1 MEAWLALLKARAIEN
16 QCYVCAVNRVGT
28 DPACHY
34 SGGTLMIDPYGK
46 VVAQGP
52 MDEEAYVSA
61 ETDLEALCAFRE
73 KFPVLKDAD

>member
-1 MEAWLALLKARAIEN
+1 MAGAAESQSHREPVL
-16 QCYVCAVNRVGT
+16 CCAVNRVGT

-46 VVAQGP
+46 VVAQCP